1 MIVWRFRGRASPFL
15 SSRLFAKVTACRGRF
30 ASHSPII
37 LQKSFLLTNIPIYA
51 AEPFIFS
58 IFARFLTS
66 ERPGSFNR
74 PTKVVQSN
82 GLGRSFGR
90 PESFTYRKT
99 LPREETNTLNALKP
113 IDMAILYDWYENPG
127 TNEEKPEER
136 GLHPRPLLNGKVTM
150 RQLYNRVHARS
161 SLTVGDVMNAI
172 DCLTQICGE
181 ELRDGHEV
189 HIEGLG
195 YFAPTLEA
203 TQKVT
208 RSTPNKHLK
217 LRLKSIS
224 FRPDVRLKQAM
235 TGVSAIRS
243 KYTRHSLKLSE
254 VEIDMKLKEYFADHD
269 VLIRSDFQAL
279 CGMARTTANVH
290 LKRLQQE
297 GKLKNVGKPTQ
308 PIYRAMPG
316 YYGVS
321 RDAKAGR

>member
-1 MIVWRFRGRASPFL
+1 MIIGRFRGRESSFL
-15 SSRLFAKVTACRGRF
+15 SSRLFAKVTTCRGRF
-30 ASHSPII
+30 ANHSPLI
-37 LQKSFLLTNIPIYA
+37 LQKSFLPTNILIYA

-58 IFARFLTS
+58 TFAWFFTS
-66 ERPGSFNR
+66 ERPGSSNR
-74 PTKVVQSN
+74 LTRVVQSN
-82 GLGRSFGR
+82 DPGYSFGR

-99 LPREETNTLNALKP
+99 LPREETSMLNALKP

-127 TNEEKPEER
+127 TNEEAPEER

-172 DCLTQICGE
+172 DCLAQICGE

-208 RSTPNKHLK
+208 HSTPNKHLK

-235 TGVSAIRS
+235 TGSVPSAANHPPLPEAFGS
-243 KYTRHSLKLSE
+243 GDRHEAERILCRPRR
-254 VEIDMKLKEYFADHD
+254 ADSQRLPGAVRHGAHHRERPPET
-269 VLIRSDFQAL
+269 VA
-279 CGMARTTANVH
+279 AR
-290 LKRLQQE
+290 
-297 GKLKNVGKPTQ
+297 G
-308 PIYRAMPG
+308 
-316 YYGVS
+316 S
-321 RDAKAGR
+321 

>member
-1 MIVWRFRGRASPFL
+1 
-15 SSRLFAKVTACRGRF
+15 
-30 ASHSPII
+30 
-37 LQKSFLLTNIPIYA
+37 
-51 AEPFIFS
+51 
-58 IFARFLTS
+58 
-66 ERPGSFNR
+66 
-74 PTKVVQSN
+74 
-82 GLGRSFGR
+82 
-90 PESFTYRKT
+90 
-99 LPREETNTLNALKP
+99 
-113 IDMAILYDWYENPG
+113 MAILYDWYENPG
-127 TNEEKPEER
+127 TNEEAPEER

-172 DCLTQICGE
+172 DCLAQICGE

-217 LRLKSIS
+217 
-224 FRPDVRLKQAM
+224 
-235 TGVSAIRS
+235 
-243 KYTRHSLKLSE
+243 
-254 VEIDMKLKEYFADHD
+254 
-269 VLIRSDFQAL
+269 
-279 CGMARTTANVH
+279 
-290 LKRLQQE
+290 RLQQE

>member
-1 MIVWRFRGRASPFL
+1 M
-15 SSRLFAKVTACRGRF
+15 
-30 ASHSPII
+30 
-37 LQKSFLLTNIPIYA
+37 
-51 AEPFIFS
+51 
-58 IFARFLTS
+58 
-66 ERPGSFNR
+66 
-74 PTKVVQSN
+74 
-82 GLGRSFGR
+82 
-90 PESFTYRKT
+90 
-99 LPREETNTLNALKP
+99 LNALKP

-127 TNEEKPEER
+127 TNEEAPEER

-172 DCLTQICGE
+172 DCLAQICGE

-235 TGVSAIRS
+235 TGVNAIRS

-254 VEIDMKLKEYFADHD
+254 VEIDMKLKEDFADHD

>member
-1 MIVWRFRGRASPFL
+1 
-15 SSRLFAKVTACRGRF
+15 
-30 ASHSPII
+30 
-37 LQKSFLLTNIPIYA
+37 
-51 AEPFIFS
+51 
-58 IFARFLTS
+58 
-66 ERPGSFNR
+66 
-74 PTKVVQSN
+74 
-82 GLGRSFGR
+82 
-90 PESFTYRKT
+90 
-99 LPREETNTLNALKP
+99 
-113 IDMAILYDWYENPG
+113 MAILYDWYENPG
-127 TNEEKPEER
+127 TNEEDPEER
-136 GLHPRPLLNGKVTM
+136 GLHPRPLLNGKITM

-243 KYTRHSLKLSE
+243 NTPATPE
-254 VEIDMKLKEYFADHD
+254 AF
-269 VLIRSDFQAL
+269 
-279 CGMARTTANVH
+279 
-290 LKRLQQE
+290 
-297 GKLKNVGKPTQ
+297 GKW
-308 PIYRAMPG
+308 R
-316 YYGVS
+316 
-321 RDAKAGR
+321 

>member
-1 MIVWRFRGRASPFL
+1 MRIFTPQNEYVMRKLLYLVIGLLFVFALPSGAQPECVFTHYSSEEGL
-15 SSRLFAKVTACRGRF
+15 SQNTVMN
-30 ASHSPII
+30 I
-37 LQKSFLLTNIPIYA
+37 LQDRKGNMW
-51 AEPFIFS
+51 
-58 IFARFLTS
+58 FATWDGINKFDGYDFR
-66 ERPGSFNR
+66 
-74 PTKVVQSN
+74 
-82 GLGRSFGR
+82 
-90 PESFTYRKT
+90 TYKAKFD
-99 LPREETNTLNALKP
+99 N
-113 IDMAILYDWYENPG
+113 
-127 TNEEKPEER
+127 
-136 GLHPRPLLNGKVTM
+136 
-150 RQLYNRVHARS
+150 
-161 SLTVGDVMNAI
+161 
-172 DCLTQICGE
+172 
-181 ELRDGHEV
+181 
-189 HIEGLG
+189 
-195 YFAPTLEA
+195 
-203 TQKVT
+203 

>member
-1 MIVWRFRGRASPFL
+1 MIVWRFRGRASSFL

-74 PTKVVQSN
+74 PTEVVQSN
-82 GLGRSFGR
+82 GPGRLFGR

-127 TNEEKPEER
+127 TNEEAPEER

-172 DCLTQICGE
+172 DCLAQ
-181 ELRDGHEV
+181 
-189 HIEGLG
+189 
-195 YFAPTLEA
+195 FAAKNCA
-203 TQKVT
+203 TAT
-208 RSTPNKHLK
+208 RCT
-217 LRLKSIS
+217 
-224 FRPDVRLKQAM
+224 
-235 TGVSAIRS
+235 S
-243 KYTRHSLKLSE
+243 KGWATSPPPW
-254 VEIDMKLKEYFADHD
+254 
-269 VLIRSDFQAL
+269 
-279 CGMARTTANVH
+279 
-290 LKRLQQE
+290 
-297 GKLKNVGKPTQ
+297 KPH
-308 PIYRAMPG
+308 R
-316 YYGVS
+316 
-321 RDAKAGR
+321 K